1 MMLLD
6 ISKLNKL
13 ETQFKMHNNAIEKDQ
28 FIR

>member
-13 ETQFKMHNNAIEKDQ
+13 ENQFRKHNNAIEKDK

>member
-1 MMLLD
+1 MLLD

-13 ETQFKMHNNAIEKDQ
+13 ESQFRKHNNAIEKDI